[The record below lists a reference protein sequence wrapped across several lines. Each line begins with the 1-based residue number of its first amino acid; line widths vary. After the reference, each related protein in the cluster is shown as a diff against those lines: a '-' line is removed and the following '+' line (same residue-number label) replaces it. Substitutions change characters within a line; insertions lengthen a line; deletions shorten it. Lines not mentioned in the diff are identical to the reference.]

1 MRNTQKIL
9 CSRRK
14 IDLECRDMKKTKI
27 AINGF
32 GRIGRAFLKA
42 AMDKPELEF
51 VVINDLGDPEMLAYL
66 LKYDSA
72 YGRFDGKVGFLNEGG
87 KNYLVVS
94 PSSRKATKDAQEKK
108 ILFLSEK
115 DTAKLPWKE
124 LGVDIAV
131 EATGVFESYEKA
143 KFHLDQ
149 GAKRV
154 VLTAPAKDEDGE
166 LGKTVLLGANEEA
179 LKTCLISSNG
189 SCTTNSA
196 HPVMAI
202 LSETLGIKKSF
213 LVSTHGYT
221 ATQNI
226 VDGPT
231 KSKDMRRGRAAAVN
245 ISPSFTGATIAVER
259 AVGAVKGK
267 FGGAAFRVPVL
278 TGSISAITSLVG
290 RPTTIEEVNGI
301 FKKAEEDS
309 KWRGIMRTTSEELVS
324 TDIIGEPH
332 GSIID
337 LGLTQVTDGD
347 LVTVFAWYDNEAG
360 YTNTLVEH
368 VLRVANLL

>member
-1 MRNTQKIL
+1 MSK
-9 CSRRK
+9 
-14 IDLECRDMKKTKI
+14 KI

-42 AMDKPELEF
+42 AMNKPELEF
-51 VVINDLGDPEMLAYL
+51 VVINDLGDPEMLVYL

-72 YGRFDGKVGFLNEGG
+72 YGRFDGEIKFEEEDGKKYLTVG
-87 KNYLVVS
+87 S
-94 PSSRKATKDAQEKK
+94 HK
-108 ILFLSEK
+108 ILFLQEK
-115 DTAKLPWKE
+115 DTSKLPWKE

-131 EATGVFESYEKA
+131 EATGVFEGYEKA

-149 GAKRV
+149 GAKRA

-213 LVSTHGYT
+213 LVSTHSYT
-221 ATQNI
+221 ATQNV

-259 AVGAVKGK
+259 AVVAVKGK

-290 RPTTIEEVNGI
+290 RPTTVDEINGI

-347 LVTVFAWYDNEAG
+347 MVTVFVWYDNEAG

>member
-1 MRNTQKIL
+1 MSK
-9 CSRRK
+9 
-14 IDLECRDMKKTKI
+14 KI

-32 GRIGRAFLKA
+32 GRIGRAFLKLA
-42 AMDKPELEF
+42 LTKPELEI
-51 VVINDLGDPEMLAYL
+51 VAINDLGDPDTLAYL

-72 YGRFDGKVGFLNEGG
+72 YGRFGKEVGFIEKDGRR
-87 KNYLVVS
+87 YLKVDGHE
-94 PSSRKATKDAQEKK
+94 A
-108 ILFLSEK
+108 LFLQEK

-124 LGVDIAV
+124 LGVDIAI

-149 GAKRV
+149 GAKRA

-166 LGKTVLLGANEEA
+166 LGKTVLLGANEES

-196 HPVMAI
+196 HPVMVI

-259 AVGAVKGK
+259 AVDAVKGK
-267 FGGAAFRVPVL
+267 FGGAAFRVPIL

-290 RPTTIEEVNGI
+290 HPTTVEEVNGI
-301 FKKAEEDS
+301 FKKAEEDP
-309 KWRGIMRTTSEELVS
+309 KWRGIMRTTSEQLVS

-368 VLRVANLL
+368 VLRVAQLLLYKV

>member
-1 MRNTQKIL
+1 
-9 CSRRK
+9 
-14 IDLECRDMKKTKI
+14 MKKIKV

-32 GRIGRAFLKA
+32 GRIGRAFLKLA
-42 AMDKPELEF
+42 LTRPELEI
-51 VVINDLGDPEMLAYL
+51 VAINDLGDPDTLAYL

-72 YGRFDGKVGFLNEGG
+72 YGRYDKEVKVAEEDGRG
-87 KNYLVVS
+87 YLIVKD
-94 PSSRKATKDAQEKK
+94 PSTSSGSLKK

-115 DTAKLPWKE
+115 DTTKLPWKE
-124 LGVDIAV
+124 LGVDIAI

-143 KFHLDQ
+143 KFHIDQ

-166 LGKTVLLGANEEA
+166 LGKTVLLGANDEA
-179 LKTCLISSNG
+179 LKTCTISSNG

-196 HPVMAI
+196 HPVMQV
-202 LSETLGIKKSF
+202 LSETLGVRKSF

-221 ATQNI
+221 ATQNL

-245 ISPSFTGATIAVER
+245 IVPSFTGATVAVARAVE
-259 AVGAVKGK
+259 AVKGK
-267 FGGAAFRVPVL
+267 FGGVAFRIPVV
-278 TGSISAITSLVG
+278 TGSISAITSLVDKS
-290 RPTTIEEVNGI
+290 TTVEEVNEI
-301 FKKAEEDS
+301 FKKSEKDS
-309 KWRGIMRTTSEELVS
+309 KWQGIMRTTDEQIVS
-324 TDIIGEPH
+324 TDIVGEPY
-332 GSIID
+332 GAIID
-337 LGLTQVTDGD
+337 LSMTSVVDGD

-368 VLRVANLL
+368 VLKIAQVM

>member
-1 MRNTQKIL
+1 ML
-9 CSRRK
+9 
-14 IDLECRDMKKTKI
+14 KKV

-42 AMDKPELEF
+42 ALDKPGLEF
-51 VVINDLGDPEMLAYL
+51 VAINDLGDPEMLTYL

-72 YGRFDGKVGFLNEGG
+72 YGRFNREIRFEEQDGNKYLIVGNH
-87 KNYLVVS
+87 KC
-94 PSSRKATKDAQEKK
+94 
-108 ILFLSEK
+108 LFLQEK
-115 DTAKLPWKE
+115 DTAKLPWEE

-131 EATGVFESYEKA
+131 EATGVFESYEAA
-143 KFHLDQ
+143 KFHIDQ

-154 VLTAPAKDEDGE
+154 VLTAPAKDEDNDFGR
-166 LGKTVLLGANEEA
+166 TVLLGANDGD
-179 LKTCLISSNG
+179 LKACTISSNG

-202 LSETLGIKKSF
+202 LSETLGVKKSF

-231 KSKDMRRGRAAAVN
+231 KSRDMRRSRAAAVN

-259 AVGAVKGK
+259 AVETVKGK
-267 FGGAAFRVPVL
+267 FGGMAFRVPVI

-290 RPTTIEEVNGI
+290 RPTTVEEVNEI
-301 FKKAEEDS
+301 FKKAEKEP
-309 KWRGIMRTTSEELVS
+309 KWQGIMKTTSEELVS
-324 TDIIGEPH
+324 TDIIGEPY
-332 GSIID
+332 GAIID
-337 LGLTQVTDGD
+337 LGLTQVTDSD
-347 LVTVFAWYDNEAG
+347 MITVFAWYDNEAG

-368 VLRVANLL
+368 VLKVAQLL

>member
-1 MRNTQKIL
+1 MAKA
-9 CSRRK
+9 
-14 IDLECRDMKKTKI
+14 KI

-32 GRIGRAFLKA
+32 GRIGRAFFKLA
-42 AMDKPELEF
+42 TTRPEFEI
-51 VVINDLGDPEMLAYL
+51 VAINDLGDPEMLAYL

-72 YGRFDGKVGFLNEGG
+72 YGSFLKEIRGLTRTENGLTR
-87 KNYLVVS
+87 NYLVVGG
-94 PSSRKATKDAQEKK
+94 KEY
-108 ILFLSEK
+108 LFIQEK
-115 DTAKLPWKE
+115 DTTKLPWRE
-124 LGVDIAV
+124 LGIDIVV

-154 VLTAPAKDEDGE
+154 VLTAPAKDDDGE
-166 LGKTVLLGANEEA
+166 LGKTVLLGANDDD
-179 LKTCLISSNG
+179 LKLCTISSNG

-196 HPVMAI
+196 HPVMQV

-221 ATQNI
+221 ATQNL

-231 KSKDMRRGRAAAVN
+231 KSRDMRRGRAAAVN
-245 ISPSFTGATIAVER
+245 ISPSFTGATLAVER
-259 AVGAVKGK
+259 AVEAVKGK
-267 FGGAAFRVPVL
+267 FGGVAFRVPII
-278 TGSISAITSLVG
+278 TGSISAITALVE
-290 RPTTIEEVNGI
+290 RPTTAEEVNEI
-301 FKKAEEDS
+301 FKKAEKEP
-309 KWRGIMRTTSEELVS
+309 KWQGIMKTTDEQIVS
-324 TDIIGEPH
+324 TDIIGEPY
-332 GSIID
+332 GAIID

-368 VLRVANLL
+368 VLKVAELL

>member
-1 MRNTQKIL
+1 MRKA
-9 CSRRK
+9 R
-14 IDLECRDMKKTKI
+14 I

-32 GRIGRAFLKA
+32 GRIGRSFFKLAITR
-42 AMDKPELEF
+42 PELE
-51 VVINDLGDPEMLAYL
+51 VVAINDLGDIDNLAYL
-66 LKYDSA
+66 LQYDSA
-72 YGRFDGKVGFLNEGG
+72 YGRYGKKVKVEKEDGK
-87 KNYLVVS
+87 KYLAIGA
-94 PSSRKATKDAQEKK
+94 PSAGSGSLKK

-115 DTAKLPWKE
+115 DPAMLPWGA
-124 LGVDIAV
+124 LGVDIVV

-166 LGKTVLLGANEEA
+166 LGRTVLLGANDEA
-179 LKTCLISSNG
+179 LKTCSISSNG

-196 HPVMAI
+196 HPVI
-202 LSETLGIKKSF
+202 QVLSETLGVKKSF

-221 ATQNI
+221 ATQNL

-231 KSKDMRRGRAAAVN
+231 KSRDMRRGRAAAVN
-245 ISPSFTGATIAVER
+245 ISPSFTGATIAVAR
-259 AVGAVKGK
+259 AVEAVKGK
-267 FGGAAFRVPVL
+267 FGGAAFRVPII

-290 RPTTIEEVNGI
+290 RPTTAEEVNEI
-301 FKKAEEDS
+301 FQKAEKEL
-309 KWRGIMRTTSEELVS
+309 KWQGIMKTTDEQIVS
-324 TDIIGEPH
+324 TDIIGEPY
-332 GSIID
+332 GAIID

-368 VLRVANLL
+368 VLKVAELL